1 MSAKLVVAPGKDRG
15 KDRGEDRDEDRDDRP
30 VGRDR

>member
-15 KDRGEDRDEDRDDRP
+15 KDRDEDRGEDRDDRP